1 MSLRVEMSIITFD
14 HHAVSRNFSAEICVV
29 FESVYFYQKEVSFRM
44 FLIPGTVNGERG
56 TGNREPGT
64 GVWELMY
71 SGNPLE
77 SSKWRSKQKKMNFK
91 FLKKLWCCVGG
102 RDQNKKFWFYQT
114 S

>member
-29 FESVYFYQKEVSFRM
+29 FESVYFLSKGSF
-44 FLIPGTVNGERG
+44 FQDVTNSGNGERG